1 MVLHEISDNYASQH
15 EITHNS
21 IRKLEKNKKSLD
33 STIYHDIAK
42 YDTRYLMLDN
52 MLYHKI
58 VIDSSFSNE
67 LYPCAPIVR
76 LVIFC
81 CSFYRGKTKSTP

>member
-1 MVLHEISDNYASQH
+1 MTQN
-15 EITHNS
+15 NFF
-21 IRKLEKNKKSLD
+21 D
-33 STIYHDIAK
+33 S
-42 YDTRYLMLDN
+42 

-58 VIDSSFSNE
+58 ARDKSFCNE

-81 CSFYRGKTKSTP
+81 IYTWVAVKLAIC

>member
-1 MVLHEISDNYASQH
+1 
-15 EITHNS
+15 
-21 IRKLEKNKKSLD
+21 
-33 STIYHDIAK
+33 
-42 YDTRYLMLDN
+42 MLDN

-76 LVIFC
+76 LVIF
-81 CSFYRGKTKSTP
+81 SRLVAARAAMTHRVQGFVPYKGMKSEQPGL